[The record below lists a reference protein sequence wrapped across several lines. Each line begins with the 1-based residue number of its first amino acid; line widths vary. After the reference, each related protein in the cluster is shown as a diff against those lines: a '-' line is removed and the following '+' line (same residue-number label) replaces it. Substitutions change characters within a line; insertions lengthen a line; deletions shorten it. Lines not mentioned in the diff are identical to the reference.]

1 MKSHHRL
8 GFKFTFIKRNKILLL
23 LINLIINWSALPKV
37 EVILGWK
44 LKTFHAIVILYT
56 AIPCSIAKLWLCLV
70 VGYNNI
76 QFYYNSR
83 INLEHIIW
91 IYWFIVSLLLIKI
104 NYYKLLTWPASK
116 CNLYAWKIKKK
127 YFIWKL
133 KRESYYFTNKIK
145 I

>member
-23 LINLIINWSALPKV
+23 LTNLITIIINWSALPKV

-44 LKTFHAIVILYT
+44 LKTFHAIVILHT
-56 AIPCSIAKLWLCLV
+56 AILCSIAKLWLCLI
-70 VGYNNI
+70 VGYNKI

-91 IYWFIVSLLLIKI
+91 IYWFIVSLLLIEI
-104 NYYKLLTWPASK
+104 NYWHDRHRNVTYMHEQLK
-116 CNLYAWKIKKK
+116 KIIL
-127 YFIWKL
+127 F
-133 KRESYYFTNKIK
+133 ES
-145 I
+145 